1 MCKCSYQIV
10 KEISNKIMEDQN
22 IALDIKDQ
30 DTSNF
35 IKRTIK
41 DMASLF
47 NINIKGEWGEKHN
60 VPDRLATLVE
70 LEVLYRKQKNT
81 PKTKKLITLIK
92 YIRDNQWNKIKA
104 DDICSFFLPIF
115 NSNYIKENE
124 KYFLDFEDK
133 LYFCLDYYS
142 MINPNCIPAYLSD
155 DIISFINCVY
165 YQEEVPTRDYKK
177 LLEILESGEI

>member
-1 MCKCSYQIV
+1 
-10 KEISNKIMEDQN
+10 MEDQN

-92 YIRDNQWNKIKA
+92 YIRDNKWDKIKA
-104 DDICSFFLPIF
+104 DDICSFFA
-115 NSNYIKENE
+115 
-124 KYFLDFEDK
+124 YF
-133 LYFCLDYYS
+133 
-142 MINPNCIPAYLSD
+142 
-155 DIISFINCVY
+155 
-165 YQEEVPTRDYKK
+165 
-177 LLEILESGEI
+177 